1 MADLQP
7 PELAELVDFP
17 ERPRTEN
24 WSLRA
29 ALTRYAQPQ
38 PMRVSRLL
46 DVVRRIEAAFA
57 ADLAVLRSDG
67 PGLWAAL
74 GSHTDLE
81 GRSQLLGVLA
91 AAQQIDRLADD
102 LAAWAV
108 RRDTVRPD
116 DAVDATIAD
125 VTAQLDALG
134 VAEPVDT
141 RPPPS
146 RRRG

>member
-67 PGLWAAL
+67 P
-74 GSHTDLE
+74 
-81 GRSQLLGVLA
+81 
-91 AAQQIDRLADD
+91 
-102 LAAWAV
+102 
-108 RRDTVRPD
+108 
-116 DAVDATIAD
+116 
-125 VTAQLDALG
+125 
-134 VAEPVDT
+134 
-141 RPPPS
+141 
-146 RRRG
+146 